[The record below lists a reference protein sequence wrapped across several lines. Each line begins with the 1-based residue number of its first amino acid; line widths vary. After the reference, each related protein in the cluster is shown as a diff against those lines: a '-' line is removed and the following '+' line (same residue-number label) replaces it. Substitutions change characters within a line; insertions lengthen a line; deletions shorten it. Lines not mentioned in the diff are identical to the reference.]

1 MPLLIRIETL
11 DDHHRP
17 DVVHVKPEHVIKIY
31 QKPLSSGGIGSI
43 ICLDTRSHDSVSKL
57 VTRTALTSLLED
69 LGPFVPVIPAG
80 NQERFEYV
88 RAQSIVLLKTH
99 DYFKPVAER
108 TEGWLHLKD
117 GSSMLVIDI
126 AGVTEQIQAIA

>member
-11 DDHHRP
+11 DDYHRP
-17 DVVHVKPEHVIKIY
+17 DVIHVNPEHVIKIY
-31 QKPLSSGGIGSI
+31 QKPISGGGIGSI
-43 ICLDTRSHDSVSKL
+43 ICLDTRSHNSVSKL
-57 VTRTALTSLLED
+57 LTRTALTSLLAD
-69 LGPFVPVIPAG
+69 LGPFVSVTPADSREPV
-80 NQERFEYV
+80 EYV
-88 RAQSIVLLKTH
+88 RAQSIVLVKTH

-117 GSSMLVIDI
+117 GSMMLVSDI